1 MNHRQILV
9 LGGSGFIGSHV
20 VAQLA
25 SQGRKVI
32 VPTRHRERARHLLLL
47 PRVDVVEAQVSEP
60 GVLEALASG
69 CDAAISM
76 VGILH
81 GRAAG
86 PDWGTDFDRAHV
98 QLPRRLVQACAAQ
111 GVGRLVHVSALGVS
125 EGGERSLPSR
135 YLRSKAAGETV
146 IRTAPGLD
154 WTVLRPS
161 VVFGADDA
169 FMNVF
174 ARLQALLPLIGLAG
188 STARFQP
195 VWVADVAQAVVNVLD
210 APQTHGKVYPLVGPE
225 VFTLRQLVE
234 LAGLWTGHSRPI
246 IGLPGGIDRL
256 VAMLME
262 LAPGEPMMSRDNID
276 SMSIDNVSDSPLAP
290 ELGIKPASL
299 RELGPSL
306 YGGGIATR
314 FSRLRER
321 AGR

>member
-9 LGGSGFIGSHV
+9 VGGSGFIGSHV

-25 SQGRKVI
+25 AQGCKVI

-47 PRVDVVEAQVSEP
+47 PRVDVIEAQVSEP
-60 GVLEALASG
+60 GVLEKLAQG
-69 CDAAISM
+69 CDAAISL

-86 PDWGTDFDRAHV
+86 PDWGTDFNRAHV
-98 QLPRRLVQACAAQ
+98 ELPRLLVKACAAQ
-111 GVGRLVHVSALGVS
+111 GVRRLVHVSALGVT
-125 EGGERSLPSR
+125 EGGERTLPSR
-135 YLRSKAAGETV
+135 YLRSKAAGEAV

-234 LAGLWTGHSRPI
+234 LAGLWTGHSKPI

-276 SMSIDNVSDSPLAP
+276 SMSIDNVSDAPLAP